1 MEVTVKSI
9 DGSSAGNI
17 DLSPAVFGI
26 EPNNHVVYQ
35 AVRAQLTNSRQGTSK
50 AKERAEVRGG
60 GRKPWRQKGRG
71 TARAGTI
78 RSPLWIGGGTI
89 FGPRPRFYKL
99 RLPERVLKLAKQS
112 AFSLKAQDGQVMVI
126 DDFSFDTPKTAE
138 MAGVLKALELDG
150 VKTLLLTAGY
160 DKNLWLSGRN
170 IPKLRMK
177 EAANASTYDLLDNQM
192 LLIQKSALPV
202 IEKLFEGVQS
212 KLAADSAVAEETAL
226 ADEPVAETE
235 GDEA

>member
-1 MEVTVKSI
+1 
-9 DGSSAGNI
+9 
-17 DLSPAVFGI
+17 
-26 EPNNHVVYQ
+26 
-35 AVRAQLTNSRQGTSK
+35 
-50 AKERAEVRGG
+50 
-60 GRKPWRQKGRG
+60 
-71 TARAGTI
+71 
-78 RSPLWIGGGTI
+78 
-89 FGPRPRFYKL
+89 
-99 RLPERVLKLAKQS
+99 
-112 AFSLKAQDGQVMVI
+112 MVI